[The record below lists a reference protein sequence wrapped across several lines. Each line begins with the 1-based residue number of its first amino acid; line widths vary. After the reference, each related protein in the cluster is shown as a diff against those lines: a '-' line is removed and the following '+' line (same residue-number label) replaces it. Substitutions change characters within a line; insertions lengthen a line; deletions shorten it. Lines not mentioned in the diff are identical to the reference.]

1 MVNALENPHFLK
13 ISKIQNL
20 ALKGSYFD
28 GLLHEKHSNK
38 QSKQFSSYSSKPIDD
53 RTSSTYCQ
61 HKQHQSSPNTNPTHR
76 FQTVFNTLI
85 TLISKKKKKK
95 NSPSRPRQ
103 EQVSSQFRSG
113 LCKVK
118 HECVHNHSRLCNTEN
133 KQWLTS
139 DNRMY
144 HTANGCRC

>member
-95 NSPSRPRQ
+95 THHPDHAKNRSRPN
-103 EQVSSQFRSG
+103 SG
-113 LCKVK
+113 LAFAKLNMNVYIIT
-118 HECVHNHSRLCNTEN
+118 VGSATPRI
-133 KQWLTS
+133 S
-139 DNRMY
+139 S
-144 HTANGCRC
+144 G